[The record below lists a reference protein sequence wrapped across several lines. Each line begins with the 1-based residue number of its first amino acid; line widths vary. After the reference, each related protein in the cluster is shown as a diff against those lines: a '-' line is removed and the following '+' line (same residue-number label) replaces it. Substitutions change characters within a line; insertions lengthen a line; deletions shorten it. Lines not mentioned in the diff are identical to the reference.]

1 MTACIQVPSP
11 ACGGGLGWGELA
23 KMREQEPQQLKIYSK
38 QLKAEMT
45 DAEKLLWSKI
55 RRKQLNGV
63 KFCRQKIVGNYIV
76 DFLSFD
82 KKLIIELDGG
92 QHADQ
97 VEYDEKRIAFLEQQ
111 GFTVIRF
118 WNTEVL
124 LETDSVLEQLWT
136 LTKSDES

>member
-1 MTACIQVPSP
+1 
-11 ACGGGLGWGELA
+11 
-23 KMREQEPQQLKIYSK
+23 MREQEPQQLKIYSK
-38 QLKAEMT
+38 QLKTEMT

-76 DFLSFD
+76 DFLSFE

-97 VEYDEKRIAFLEQQ
+97 VEYDKKRTAFLEQQ

-136 LTKSDES
+136 LTKSNES

>member
-1 MTACIQVPSP
+1 
-11 ACGGGLGWGELA
+11 
-23 KMREQEPQQLKIYSK
+23 MREQEPQQLKIYSK
-38 QLKAEMT
+38 QLKTEMT
-45 DAEKLLWSKI
+45 EAEKLLWSKI

-76 DFLSFD
+76 DFLSFE

-97 VEYDEKRIAFLEQQ
+97 VEYDKKRTAFLEQQ

>member
-11 ACGGGLGWGELA
+11 ACGGGLGWGELT

-38 QLKAEMT
+38 QLKAQMT

-76 DFLSFD
+76 DFLSFE

-97 VEYDEKRIAFLEQQ
+97 VEYDKKRTAFLEQQ

-136 LTKSDES
+136 LTRSDES

>member
-1 MTACIQVPSP
+1 
-11 ACGGGLGWGELA
+11 
-23 KMREQEPQQLKIYSK
+23 MREQEPQQLKIYSK
-38 QLKAEMT
+38 QLKTEMT

-76 DFLSFD
+76 DFLSFE

-97 VEYDEKRIAFLEQQ
+97 VEYDKKRTAFLEQQ

>member
-1 MTACIQVPSP
+1 
-11 ACGGGLGWGELA
+11 
-23 KMREQEPQQLKIYSK
+23 MREQEPQQLKIYSK
-38 QLKAEMT
+38 QLKTEMT
-45 DAEKLLWSKI
+45 EAEKLLWSKI

-76 DFLSFD
+76 DFLSFE

-97 VEYDEKRIAFLEQQ
+97 VEYDKKRIAFLEQQ

>member
-1 MTACIQVPSP
+1 M
-11 ACGGGLGWGELA
+11 
-23 KMREQEPQQLKIYSK
+23 
-38 QLKAEMT
+38 
-45 DAEKLLWSKI
+45 
-55 RRKQLNGV
+55 

-76 DFLSFD
+76 DFLSFE

-97 VEYDEKRIAFLEQQ
+97 VEYDKKRTAFLEQQ